1 MRTNSKS
8 IATMKNL
15 FKSLMLVAVAAMAF
29 TACQNEPEANIN
41 SSKKSVLNIE
51 ASLDQT
57 RSGFIAEEGAD
68 ALKSAWDGNEVI
80 GLFATDQP
88 ADDGISDEYKYL
100 TAHTTLK
107 EGGEKVNFTVEF
119 DEALPVSG
127 TLRACSPYVQGKIE
141 PSYNGFNINVPTTQT
156 PETNNVD
163 PAAHILY
170 AEYNGI
176 LGDNLNVALS
186 FAHYAAYGKMT
197 IKGAAEAENVDV
209 KIGNKTYT
217 LSAENVENGVYW
229 FACEQNVSPEAVT
242 VTVNGTDGKS
252 YTKELDLTKNAGFGF
267 TAGRL
272 SAFTV
277 DMTGVA
283 ADDAG
288 DSNAIQLTS
297 MTTGTYNSAYYYY
310 AFTFSDGVNS
320 TFTLAWSDYSA
331 RATALVAGTYSLCS
345 SISYVGNYGD
355 QFALVTGNSYSFNGV
370 SKKLA
375 DGSTVKVEAN
385 DTIYN
390 IEMHFVLSNGDELDY
405 IYNGE
410 IGATGGSTP
419 ADPVQLTTPAPS
431 VAAVTTDSVTITW
444 AAVANASSYNVSCAG
459 TSTNTTDTTITFT
472 GLEADTDYAISVV
485 AVGDGTNYLNSDM
498 GTVIAHTEVAQGGG
512 DVGGEEI
519 SNIKGELVSYNMFGS
534 PLQFVFQFTDATNSS
549 NYFECTIN
557 SAGMPTGFTYYTGN
571 EITDVNVG
579 GTAVN
584 ADGSIKVT
592 LDFDTY
598 IFTTDLD
605 IVVDG
610 KKYKGTTT
618 FAL

>member
-1 MRTNSKS
+1 M
-8 IATMKNL
+8 
-15 FKSLMLVAVAAMAF
+15 
-29 TACQNEPEANIN
+29 
-41 SSKKSVLNIE
+41 
-51 ASLDQT
+51 
-57 RSGFIAEEGAD
+57 
-68 ALKSAWDGNEVI
+68 
-80 GLFATDQP
+80 
-88 ADDGISDEYKYL
+88 
-100 TAHTTLK
+100 
-107 EGGEKVNFTVEF
+107 
-119 DEALPVSG
+119 
-127 TLRACSPYVQGKIE
+127 RACSPYVQGKIE
-141 PSYNGFNINVPTTQT
+141 PSYNGFNLNVPTTQT

-197 IKGAAEAENVDV
+197 LKGAAEAENVDV
-209 KIGNKTYT
+209 KIGKKTYT

-229 FACEQNVSPEAVT
+229 FACEENKAPEAVT

-252 YTKELDLTKNAGFGF
+252 YTKELDLSKNAGFGF
-267 TAGRL
+267 TAGHL
-272 SAFTV
+272 SVFTV
-277 DMTGVA
+277 DMTGIA
-283 ADDAG
+283 ADKDD

-297 MTTGTYNSAYYYY
+297 MTKGDYNASAYYY
-310 AFTFSDGVNS
+310 AFTFSDGANSTFSLAWSDWAATATQIESKTYNFIDSVNYLGKD
-320 TFTLAWSDYSA
+320 TFTLASA
-331 RATALVAGTYSLCS
+331 KT
-345 SISYVGNYGD
+345 N
-355 QFALVTGNSYSFNGV
+355 SFNGV

-390 IEMHFVLSNGDELDY
+390 IEMHLVLSNGDELDY

-431 VAAVTTDSVTITW
+431 IAAVTTDSVTITW

-459 TSTNTTDTTITFT
+459 TSTNTTDTTITFN

-519 SNIKGELVSYNMFGS
+519 SNIKGELVSYNTLS
-534 PLQFVFQFTDATNSS
+534 NPLQFVFQFTDATNSS

-592 LDFDTY
+592 LDFVTY
-598 IFTTDLD
+598 VFTTDLD

-618 FAL
+618 FEM

>member
-1 MRTNSKS
+1 
-8 IATMKNL
+8 MKNL

-141 PSYNGFNINVPTTQT
+141 PSYNGFNLNVPTTQT

-197 IKGAAEAENVDV
+197 LKGAAEAENVDV
-209 KIGNKTYT
+209 KIGKKTYT

-229 FACEQNVSPEAVT
+229 FACEENKAPEAVT

-252 YTKELDLTKNAGFGF
+252 YTKELDLSKNAGFGF
-267 TAGRL
+267 TAGHL
-272 SAFTV
+272 SVFTV
-277 DMTGVA
+277 DMTGIA
-283 ADDAG
+283 ADKDD

-297 MTTGTYNSAYYYY
+297 MTTGTYNSSYYYY

-320 TFTLAWSDYSA
+320 TFTLAWSDSSA

-345 SISYVGNYGD
+345 QISMVGNYGD
-355 QFALVTGNSYSFNGV
+355 QFALVTNSYSFNGV

-431 VAAVTTDSVTITW
+431 IAAVTTDSVTITW

-512 DVGGEEI
+512 DDSAIYDPWACTVVLGSVNGTGYNVTLTGTGANTDVIEIEAAPI
-519 SNIKGELVSYNMFGS
+519 SNASGYVVAKRGNESGSGYARIDDSSYKV
-534 PLQFVFQFTDATNSS
+534 VFDITIGGTTYRGTSS
-549 NYFECTIN
+549 N
-557 SAGMPTGFTYYTGN
+557 
-571 EITDVNVG
+571 
-579 GTAVN
+579 AV
-584 ADGSIKVT
+584 I
-592 LDFDTY
+592 
-598 IFTTDLD
+598 
-605 IVVDG
+605 
-610 KKYKGTTT
+610 
-618 FAL
+618 